1 MVLVTRGNANFH
13 AYVSNNYYDP
23 DKDGSLN
30 GFVLSPTSQNYSP
43 IDFQSIRYPYPT
55 VKTLLDPLDAY
66 AKVKAS
72 AGASKFRDSVDSYLV
87 DTELSSLGKVGALIS
102 DPTASPIGGPG
113 VIPGGTPSVDSDGDG
128 IPDDYEST
136 HGTDP
141 QTNDSANIATNG
153 YANIENYI
161 NSLV

>member
-1 MVLVTRGNANFH
+1 M
-13 AYVSNNYYDP
+13 
-23 DKDGSLN
+23 N

-87 DTELSSLGKVGALIS
+87 NTELSSLGKVGALIS

-113 VIPGGTPSVDSDGDG
+113 VIPGGTVSSSSVVHQGQK
-128 IPDDYEST
+128 EL
-136 HGTDP
+136 
-141 QTNDSANIATNG
+141 NFLATRG
-153 YANIENYI
+153 
-161 NSLV
+161 